1 MTLFLVIGGIGIL
14 LLLITL
20 MLGDV
25 LDGVLDFG
33 GDLISGPAVAAFL
46 GAFGFGGALALNAG
60 ASTGLAVAIGLAVGA
75 LIGAGAGFA
84 SAQLNKGGDESNVRT
99 SGLVGRHAT
108 VVTAIPD
115 GGFGTV
121 SIVASGH
128 ITSLNARAPQ
138 AIPAGTPVT
147 ITGVLSATSVA
158 VERQAPVAPP
168 ETAAG
173 QSD

>member
-20 MLGDV
+20 VLGDF
-25 LDGVLDFG
+25 LDGALEFG

-60 ASTGLAVAIGLAVGA
+60 AGTGVAVVVGLVVGA
-75 LIGAGAGFA
+75 LIGLGAGFA

-99 SGLVGRHAT
+99 ASLVGRDAT

-121 SIVASGH
+121 SIVAAGH
-128 ITSLNARAPQ
+128 ITSLNARAGETV
-138 AIPAGTPVT
+138 AAGTPVR
-147 ITGVLSATSVA
+147 ITAVLSPTSVA
-158 VERQAPVAPP
+158 VERRHDPV
-168 ETAAG
+168 
-173 QSD
+173 